1 MNNGDRIRSM
11 SNEEL
16 ARFIFHWQ
24 VNLISEVF
32 KNGFVNTL
40 DFLEMK
46 EWLESKSKPHDIFEK
61 WEGDSDDGKEKAD

>member
-11 SNEEL
+11 TNEEL
-16 ARFIFHWQ
+16 AGFIFHWQ

-46 EWLESKSKPHDIFEK
+46 EWLESESKLHDIFEK
-61 WEGDSDDGKEKAD
+61 WEGDSDYGKEKTD